1 MHELS
6 GEPRRDHDT
15 APISLLPRGWFDTQA
30 GTGSLVRRAQAAGVS
45 HDVTP

>member
-6 GEPRRDHDT
+6 GEPRRHHDT

-30 GTGSLVRRAQAAGVS
+30 DAGSLVRAERRLKGLQG
-45 HDVTP
+45 